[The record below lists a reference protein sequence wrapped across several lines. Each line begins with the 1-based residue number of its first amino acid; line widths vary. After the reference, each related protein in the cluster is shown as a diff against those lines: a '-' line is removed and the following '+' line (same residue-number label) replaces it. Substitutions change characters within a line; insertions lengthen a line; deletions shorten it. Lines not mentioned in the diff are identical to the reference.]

1 MATAAYSLR
10 CSANRSVG
18 FCVGGCFLQ
27 VPEAQ
32 DSIFIQEMLKN
43 DQVFIDCIIF
53 NGKKNTDGL
62 KTTHLSLL
70 GINE

>member
-1 MATAAYSLR
+1 MATVAYSLR
-10 CSANRSVG
+10 CSSNRSVG

-27 VPEAQ
+27 IPEAQ
-32 DSIFIQEMLKN
+32 DSMFLQEVLEN
-43 DQVFIDCIIF
+43 DQVFIDCNIF
-53 NGKKNTDGL
+53 NGNKNTDGP